1 MHPSGLSRDIEL
13 SLQEKTSIQP
23 HIFIA
28 NIREAQTVSRILIAW
43 ELGGN
48 YGHLARCLR
57 VALALRDRGHNVAFV
72 VRDPRTAAEIL
83 GKHSFVYFQA
93 PHVATPTRLAN
104 PPANFSEILIG
115 KGYADQW
122 ALLGMT
128 RAWQA
133 LFQFFRPD
141 VVLADHAPTALFAAH
156 IMSIPAIPIG
166 IGLAV
171 PMPVSPQPSIR
182 PWEPVPETRL
192 IHADRTV
199 NTCLEAVAAA
209 VGFKGKRVPTL
220 ADLYANALL
229 AFFPEF
235 DHHGFRPNGKYIGP
249 IFSFPPPTP
258 LKWHGNRPHRVI
270 AYLRSETRGF
280 TSLMQALR
288 NSESFETIIM
298 VPGLGESNTK
308 QLSAPHLQIF
318 RDTISIEDILPK
330 ADVMISQGGVGT
342 MAQTLLK
349 GVPMLLMP
357 HHVEQY
363 LAAQRINELGASII
377 CEPVDRSSEKITALL
392 EALIQTKSYRD
403 NANDFAQAHA
413 GFDLNEPVFATV
425 AALEAKIRRR

>member
-1 MHPSGLSRDIEL
+1 M
-13 SLQEKTSIQP
+13 
-23 HIFIA
+23 
-28 NIREAQTVSRILIAW
+28 SRILIGW

-57 VALALRDRGHNVAFV
+57 IAVALRERGHNVAFV
-72 VRDPRTAAEIL
+72 VRDPRAAAEML
-83 GKHSFVYFQA
+83 GNTGFVYFQA
-93 PHVATPTRLAN
+93 PQIGTPTRLAN

-166 IGLAV
+166 TGLSV
-171 PMPVSPQPSIR
+171 PLLVSPQPSIR
-182 PWEPVPETRL
+182 PWETIAESRL

-199 NTCLEAVAAA
+199 NACLEAVSSSM
-209 VGFKGKRVPTL
+209 GFKGNHAPTL
-220 ADLYANALL
+220 IDLYANALL

-235 DHHGFRPNGKYIGP
+235 DHLGVRPNGKYIGP
-249 IFSFPPPTP
+249 IFSSPPRKQIT
-258 LKWHGNRPHRVI
+258 WQGNRPHRII

-288 NSESFETIIM
+288 NSPDFETIIM
-298 VPGLGESNTK
+298 APGLGESNTK
-308 QLSAPHLQIF
+308 QLSAPHLQIL
-318 RDTISIEDILPK
+318 RDAVSIEEVLPK
-330 ADVMISQGGVGT
+330 ANIMISQGGVGT
-342 MAQTLLK
+342 MTESLLN
-349 GVPMLLMP
+349 GVPMLLLP

-363 LAAQRINELGASII
+363 LATQRVNELGASII
-377 CEPVDRSSEKITALL
+377 CEPAERNTEKITSCLD
-392 EALIQTKSYRD
+392 ELIQTKSYR
-403 NANDFAQAHA
+403 AQAQAFAKAHA
-413 GFDLNEPVFATV
+413 DFDVNEPVLTTV
-425 AALEAKIRRR
+425 ALLEAKIRKR